1 MTRFMVAFA
10 IRGVVERFVVQ
21 ARDVDNAMAL
31 TKAEYP
37 ELTKFLL
44 IRPAKPYERPGQSQK
59 QNNNQPA

>member
-21 ARDVDNAMAL
+21 ARDLDHAMTL
-31 TKAEYP
+31 TKEEYP

-44 IRPAKPYERPGQSQK
+44 IRPAKPYEREGQSQK
-59 QNNNQPA
+59 KKTNQLA